1 MANLLKKISPK
12 NLVGEVKPIVSEHI
26 KKDGEAM
33 ELYRIWG
40 VVDGVQT
47 GNSSFG
53 DWVAFVGQFGA
64 LNSVTGEEFKGIKA
78 FLPEPMQ
85 TMLQVAMND
94 NDKVEFALLV
104 HVKRRDDLAIG
115 YEYIAEPIIDAQ
127 EADPLEHL
135 KTKALPQLEAPKK
148 TTTKKAS

>member
-12 NLVGEVKPIVSEHI
+12 NLVGDVKAVA
-26 KKDGEAM
+26 DGMDDATSC

-40 VVDGVQT
+40 IAEGVQT
-47 GNSSFG
+47 GETQYG
-53 DWVAFVGQFGA
+53 PWVAFTGQFGA
-64 LNSVTGEEFKGIKA
+64 LNSVSGEEYKGVKA

-85 TMLQVAMND
+85 TMLQNALAD

-104 HVKRRDDLAIG
+104 HLKRRKDLAIG

-127 EADPLEHL
+127 EADPLAHL
-135 KTKALPQLEAPKK
+135 KLKALPQLEAPKAPK
-148 TTTKKAS
+148 PTKKAS